1 MRTTIDIPDPLMKRV
16 KRAAAGRKTTVR
28 MLVLDALERSLADK
42 PQSFTLRDASEGN
55 PSRKLDAATIN
66 RAIDEQREG
75 PFNP

>member
-42 PQSFTLRDASEGN
+42 PKSFKLRDAASGN
-55 PSRKLDAATIN
+55 PSNKVDAASIN

-75 PFNP
+75 SFAP